1 MKRTKYDAPA
11 PRVRECE
18 VDVQKIWN
26 KKKTV
31 SEELTL
37 RILKTLRGEGNAER
51 ITYNA
56 RSSAEVVLDQ

>member
-18 VDVQKIWN
+18 VDIRKIWN

-31 SEELTL
+31 SEELTP
-37 RILKTLRGEGNAER
+37 IIINALRGERNAER
-51 ITYNA
+51 FTDNA
-56 RSSAEVVLDQ
+56 RSSAEVIPD